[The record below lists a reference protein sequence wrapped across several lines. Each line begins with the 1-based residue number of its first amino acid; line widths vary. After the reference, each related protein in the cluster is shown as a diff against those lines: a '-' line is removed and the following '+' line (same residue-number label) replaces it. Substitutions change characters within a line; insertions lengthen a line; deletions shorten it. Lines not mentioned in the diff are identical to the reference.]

1 MPSTDRKK
9 AAQERAKALSDR
21 SQRAIT
27 ALETER
33 KGYVMR
39 GLDDRVAQVDAQIAH
54 YREMG

>member
-27 ALETER
+27 ALEAER
-33 KGYVMR
+33 NGYVLR
-39 GLDDRVAQVDAQIAH
+39 GLDDRVAQVDSQIDY
-54 YREMG
+54 YRELG

>member
-27 ALETER
+27 ALEAER
-33 KGYVMR
+33 LGYVQR
-39 GLDDRVAQVDAQIAH
+39 NLPDRIAQVDEQIAY
-54 YREMG
+54 YRAQG